1 MTGTAIVD
9 DRDKIRAMNMERR
22 WMQGRW
28 LLVMLILF
36 GVGCTETVFHG
47 LDERQ
52 ANEIVVVLQEN
63 AIEAHKVRD
72 SAGDAL
78 WTVTVPFGVRFDA
91 WRVLENE
98 GLPRRTEGGF
108 GEFYPSGGLI
118 PTSGEERV
126 LLQYATAREVQTAI
140 LKIEGI
146 LDAHVNL
153 VLPARPRVQLS
164 TQHVEPPR
172 ASVLVKYRP
181 IEDRAPIDE
190 DALKGLVAGGVEGL
204 SAKNI
209 EVIMVPSRRS
219 LERLKPPAMGQVGPI
234 TVATGSKTFLQVLI
248 ALMGA
253 VIMALAAGLAVVI
266 TRSRG

>member
-1 MTGTAIVD
+1 
-9 DRDKIRAMNMERR
+9 MNMEER
-22 WMQGRW
+22 WRTGCW
-28 LLVMLILF
+28 WWGMLILF
-36 GVGCTETVFHG
+36 SLGCTETVFHG

-63 AIEAHKVRD
+63 AIEANKVRD

-78 WTVTVPFGVRFDA
+78 WTVTVPSGVRVDA

-98 GLPRRTEGGF
+98 GLPRQAEGGF

-118 PTSGEERV
+118 PTSGEERI
-126 LLQYATAREVQTAI
+126 LLQYATAREVQTAV
-140 LKIEGI
+140 LKIEGV

-153 VLPARPRVQLS
+153 VLPAKPRVQLS

-181 IEDRAPIDE
+181 IEGRAPIEE

-204 SAKNI
+204 SVENI
-209 EVIMVPSRRS
+209 EVIMIPSRRS
-219 LERLKPPAMGQVGPI
+219 LEPLKPPAMGQVGPI
-234 TVATGSKTFLQVLI
+234 TVATGSKTFLQILI

-253 VIMALAAGLAVVI
+253 VIMALASGLAVVI
-266 TRSRG
+266 ARTRGGGKP